1 MSPLIRPSTPHDLP
15 AITRLYAHHVLH
27 GSGSFEIDPPDLVEM
42 TRRREE
48 VLSRGL
54 PYLVAEHEG
63 QVVGYAYANVFR
75 PRPAY
80 RFAVE
85 NSVYVDATR
94 PRAGVGRALMQ
105 ALIARCETA
114 GMRQM
119 VAVIGDSA
127 NQGSIGLHTALGF
140 QPAGVLRSTGWKH
153 GRWLDT
159 VFMQRPLGCGDT
171 QAPPAQA

>member
-1 MSPLIRPSTPHDLP
+1 MKPLIRPSTLDDLS
-15 AITRLYAHHVLH
+15 AITRIYAHHVLH
-27 GSGSFEIDPPDLVEM
+27 GTGSFEIDPPDVAEM
-42 TRRREE
+42 TRRRED

-54 PYLVAEHEG
+54 PYLVAELDQ

-85 NSVYVDATR
+85 NSVYVDATQHR
-94 PRAGVGRALMQ
+94 SGLGRALMHV
-105 ALIARCETA
+105 LLERCETA

-127 NQGSIGLHTALGF
+127 NLGSIGLHTSMGF
-140 QPAGVLRSTGWKH
+140 QPAGVLRSTGWKQ

-159 VFMQRPLGCGDT
+159 VFMQRPLGPGDS
-171 QAPPAQA
+171 QAPAAGA